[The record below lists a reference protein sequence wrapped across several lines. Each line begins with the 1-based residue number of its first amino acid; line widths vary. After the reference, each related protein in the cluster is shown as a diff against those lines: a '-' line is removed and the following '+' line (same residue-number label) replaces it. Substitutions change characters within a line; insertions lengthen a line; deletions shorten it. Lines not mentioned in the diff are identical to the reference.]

1 MSERVVPVISLKEG
15 CSGVDF
21 EERKDEI
28 TEQLVHAAETAGFLT
43 LVDHGITVEEIER
56 QFAISK
62 SFFDLPADVKGKT
75 PHSNVTNNGWEYKA
89 QLRPSTGKFDEKESL
104 WLQRGSEWPS
114 DEDVPE
120 FRSTTSEFMAKCA
133 TISEQLLTCFAVALG
148 FPSDFFCKANDVTKA
163 DCLTQLRLIHYPPV
177 DNDPNTWRAGTHTD
191 IGCLTLLFQRDGEDG
206 LEICPGRE
214 SHTSFA
220 MGDVFSPLPAKTGQ
234 IVVNIGDMLMAW
246 SDDRLKSTFHR
257 VRATDV
263 GRSPSRYSIAYFN
276 QGRREFVMQGPQKKY
291 PPKTVGEWFKESV
304 ERNFS
309 YQRTAAAS

>member
-1 MSERVVPVISLKEG
+1 MAERAIPVISLK
-15 CSGVDF
+15 DF
-21 EERKDEI
+21 EKRKEEI
-28 TEQLVHAAETAGFLT
+28 TQQLVDVAETSGFLT
-43 LVDHGITVEEIER
+43 LIDHGITVEEIER

-62 SFFDLPADVKGKT
+62 SFFDLPSSVKGKT

-89 QLRPSTGKFDEKESL
+89 QLRPSTGLYDQKESL
-104 WLQRGSEWPS
+104 WLQHRSQWPS
-114 DEDVPE
+114 DEDVPG
-120 FRSTTSEFMAKCA
+120 FRNTTAHFMAKCA
-133 TISEQLLTCFAVALG
+133 AISNQLFTCFAVALG
-148 FPSDFFCKANDVTKA
+148 FPSDYFCVANDVTKP
-163 DCLTQLRLIHYPPV
+163 DCLTQLRLIHYPPSE
-177 DNDPNTWRAGTHTD
+177 DAAGTWRAGSHTD

-220 MGDVFSPLPAKTGQ
+220 VGDVFTPLPATTGH

-257 VRATDV
+257 VRAKDE

-276 QGRREFVMQGPQKKY
+276 QGRHDFLLQGPQKKY

-304 ERNFS
+304 ERNFANK
-309 YQRTAAAS
+309 QTVVAK